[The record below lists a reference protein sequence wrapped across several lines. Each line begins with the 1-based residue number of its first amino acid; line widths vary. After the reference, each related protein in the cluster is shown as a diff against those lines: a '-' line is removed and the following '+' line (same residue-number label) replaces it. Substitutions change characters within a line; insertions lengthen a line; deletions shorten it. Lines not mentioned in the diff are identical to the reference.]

1 MNMKYKSCISDYDI
15 SKQSAL
21 RHGKWKIL
29 TGYPGYPDFPVQ
41 ISQGKGEKLNIT
53 RLVVF

>member
-1 MNMKYKSCISDYDI
+1 MKYKSCISDYDI